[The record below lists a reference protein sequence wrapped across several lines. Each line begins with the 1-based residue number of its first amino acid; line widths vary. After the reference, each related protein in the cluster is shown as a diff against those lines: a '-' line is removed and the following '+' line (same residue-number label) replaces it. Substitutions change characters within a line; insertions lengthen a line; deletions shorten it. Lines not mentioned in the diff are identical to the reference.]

1 MKVQTQILLNR
12 MLFLPTK
19 SLKTNQQYNTI
30 VINIQNTVDY
40 VSVEIMIILLELSQL
55 CLA

>member
-1 MKVQTQILLNR
+1 MKVETQILLNR
-12 MLFLPTK
+12 KLFLPTK

-55 CLA
+55 CLV

>member
-12 MLFLPTK
+12 KLFLPTK

-55 CLA
+55 CLV

>member
-1 MKVQTQILLNR
+1 MKVETQILLNR
-12 MLFLPTK
+12 KLFLPTK

-30 VINIQNTVDY
+30 VINIQNTVDC

-55 CLA
+55 CLV

>member
-1 MKVQTQILLNR
+1 MKVETQILLNQK
-12 MLFLPTK
+12 LFLPTK

-55 CLA
+55 CLV

>member
-1 MKVQTQILLNR
+1 MKVETQILLNR
-12 MLFLPTK
+12 KLFLPTK
-19 SLKTNQQYNTI
+19 SLKTNQQYNTV

-55 CLA
+55 CLV

>member
-1 MKVQTQILLNR
+1 MKVETQILLNR
-12 MLFLPTK
+12 KLFLPSK
-19 SLKTNQQYNTI
+19 SLKTNQQYNTV

-55 CLA
+55 CLV

>member
-12 MLFLPTK
+12 KLFLPTK

>member
-55 CLA
+55 CLV

>member
-1 MKVQTQILLNR
+1 MKVETQIFLNR
-12 MLFLPTK
+12 KLFLPTK

-55 CLA
+55 CLV